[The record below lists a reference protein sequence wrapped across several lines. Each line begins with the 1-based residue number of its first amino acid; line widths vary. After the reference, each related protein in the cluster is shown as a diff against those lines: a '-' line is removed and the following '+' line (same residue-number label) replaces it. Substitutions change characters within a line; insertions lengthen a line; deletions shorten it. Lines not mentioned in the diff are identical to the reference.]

1 MILGTAPAHGGRAF
15 PALPPYDDPMA
26 RPRNPDTWLDTV
38 RVSNRDDLLAP
49 RTQIV
54 ADADAY
60 LGQGRHDVGRRIT
73 DEEVELFVAGD
84 VAHCLRDEFTLHAS
98 EFIALHDVGTSASLR
113 LLASL
118 AGAAWARVQRLSVR
132 RQGHGVALAVLQFIE
147 IPLADGTLVRVYSTD
162 ISADSAARVQ
172 LASVLLAHS
181 RLGVLMVGSLP
192 PHALGAQLA
201 PLHEALQR
209 GPWPNRDL
217 LMVPLGAGTAL
228 AARAAELAADS
239 PVSVHVAPYAAKP
252 RQAWAF
258 ISGAWNRLRG
268 QVSGKH
274 ALPTELAR
282 AVPKPRP
289 PDSEAATEPMPLRP
303 LADLMRDLPSVHAP
317 LAPMPMPGQTRWQ
330 DYVDRCLAIK
340 GALSGCVFDLHSMLP
355 LAHAGG
361 APAADRL
368 AQQGTVLLGAM
379 GDATRA
385 LGLGSARPEATV
397 STPTH
402 HLLLRPVRG
411 HPGVAVHLVLSAA
424 DANLTLAWRQLERIE
439 PPR

>member
-1 MILGTAPAHGGRAF
+1 M
-15 PALPPYDDPMA
+15 
-26 RPRNPDTWLDTV
+26 
-38 RVSNRDDLLAP
+38 
-49 RTQIV
+49 
-54 ADADAY
+54 
-60 LGQGRHDVGRRIT
+60 
-73 DEEVELFVAGD
+73 
-84 VAHCLRDEFTLHAS
+84 
-98 EFIALHDVGTSASLR
+98 
-113 LLASL
+113 
-118 AGAAWARVQRLSVR
+118 
-132 RQGHGVALAVLQFIE
+132 
-147 IPLADGTLVRVYSTD
+147 
-162 ISADSAARVQ
+162 Q